1 MIMIHGF
8 CSWNIFYD
16 LFKCLQFLRG
26 CLNAILQF
34 PSHLEENLEK
44 KHTHTHTR
52 LISFEKPLAKTICFC
67 NSVLV

>member
-44 KHTHTHTR
+44 THTHTHQTDF
-52 LISFEKPLAKTICFC
+52 L
-67 NSVLV
+67 